1 MKVIC
6 RSQTGVAIPL
16 KDKTITIYGYNQCLV
31 IGSSEY
37 INEIADNDWLEILA
51 NWSHIPEIQLGLII
65 ADQKVSNVKAQ
76 AKELEK
82 EKMID
87 DFLSETEIDND
98 ILKKSKK
105 VK

>member
-16 KDKTITIYGYNQCLV
+16 KDKIVTIYGYNKCLI

-37 INEIADNDWLEILA
+37 VNEIDDNDWLEILA

-65 ADQKVSNVKAQ
+65 ADQKTDNVKAQ
-76 AKELEK
+76 ARELEK

-87 DFLSETEIDND
+87 DFLTETEIDND

-105 VK
+105 IK